1 MSDGRIIFAL
11 DGQVA
16 RITLDRPDK
25 LNALTPAML
34 TALGDAVGRI
44 DGNDDIRVVVLS
56 ATGHRAFCVGADID
70 AWAANGPLDMWR
82 HWVRDGHAVFDRM
95 ARLRPPLIAAIE
107 GLALGGGLELAATCD
122 LRIGGAGA
130 VFGLPEADVGVV
142 PGWSGTQRLVREIGP
157 APVKLMALAG
167 ERLDAAA
174 AERAGVLHRTVSA
187 GTALDA
193 ALDMAA
199 RIAARATRSP
209 CSSPSNSS
217 TPPSE
222 RTPRKR
228 WKRLRPESLVARR
241 TFAKAWPASE
251 RSGRPPFPT
260 NEQRDDRGEGI
271 NARQGVC
278 EEANRDG
285 LIE

>member
-44 DGNDDIRVVVLS
+44 DGDDDIRIDGDDDIRVVVLS

-122 LRIGGAGA
+122 LRIGGADA

-174 AERAGVLHRTVSA
+174 AETRRIDCTAPYRQARRSTRRSTWPRASP
-187 GTALDA
+187 
-193 ALDMAA
+193 
-199 RIAARATRSP
+199 RADRSL

-217 TPPSE
+217 MPPSE
-222 RTPRKR
+222 RTWQRR
-228 WKRLRPESLVARR
+228 WKRWRRVSPAARR
-241 TFAKAWPASE
+241 ISAKVWRASE
-251 RSGRPPFPT
+251 RSVRRPS
-260 NEQRDDRGEGI
+260 
-271 NARQGVC
+271 
-278 EEANRDG
+278 
-285 LIE
+285 LIDER